1 MKKSHYVPILVS
13 VLLSACNSGNN
24 TQNTSSVNNSQLAE
38 YKAQLKY
45 TTSISNDTV
54 LGNPAATRQQSF
66 VSPTGGVTLNSV
78 RVTLFNSTNCSYG
91 TESQVVTMNGGAGVL
106 FPAGTYTSTT
116 ASNLSLASRFSGES
130 IAAFAASSVR
140 FDYGYNAVGDQ
151 ESGWVSA
158 ECIESGIGN
167 FDPHPPEV
175 CTNDQPCGF
184 NSLQIASLPESFVP
198 AIFVTESQ
206 FTGNLQ
212 AEASARNP
220 SGTFNGFTGADY
232 LCQTDS
238 NLPSRGA
245 GSLWRALVYNNA
257 STAIN
262 INYYRSD
269 YSTLIAKAMGENLT
283 FINSD
288 DDYSLINSIVTV
300 PVSTPAPIVW
310 TGLSTNT
317 TLLTCQDWTSAD
329 SSIEGLIG
337 VSTAANTD
345 WGVVATAPC
354 NLVQHLYCVQQAN

>member
-1 MKKSHYVPILVS
+1 MPR
-13 VLLSACNSGNN
+13 LL
-24 TQNTSSVNNSQLAE
+24 
-38 YKAQLKY
+38 
-45 TTSISNDTV
+45 
-54 LGNPAATRQQSF
+54 AAR
-66 VSPTGGVTLNSV
+66 
-78 RVTLFNSTNCSYG
+78 
-91 TESQVVTMNGGAGVL
+91 
-106 FPAGTYTSTT
+106 
-116 ASNLSLASRFSGES
+116 RF
-130 IAAFAASSVR
+130 I
-140 FDYGYNAVGDQ
+140 
-151 ESGWVSA
+151 
-158 ECIESGIGN
+158 
-167 FDPHPPEV
+167 
-175 CTNDQPCGF
+175 
-184 NSLQIASLPESFVP
+184 SLQIVSLPESFVP

-220 SGTFNGFTGADY
+220 SGIFSGFTGADY

-288 DDYSLINSIVTV
+288 GDYSLINSIV
-300 PVSTPAPIVW
+300 PVSTPVPIVW

-317 TLLTCQDWTSAD
+317 TVLTCQDWTSAD
-329 SSIEGLIG
+329 SSIPEGLIG
-337 VSTAANTD
+337 LSTAADTN

>member
-13 VLLSACNSGNN
+13 VLLSACSSGNN

-45 TTSISNDTV
+45 TTSISSGAV

-66 VSPTGGVTLNSV
+66 VSPAGGVTLNSI

-106 FPAGTYTSTT
+106 FPAGTYTSTA

-130 IAAFAASSVR
+130 VAAFAASSVR

-158 ECIESGIGN
+158 DCIESGIGN
-167 FDPHPPEV
+167 FDPNPPEV

-184 NSLQIASLPESFVP
+184 NSLQIVALPESFVP

-212 AEASARNP
+212 AEASTKNP
-220 SGTFNGFTGADY
+220 SGTFNGLTGADY

-245 GSLWRALVYNNA
+245 GSLWRALVYNNS
-257 STAIN
+257 STTTN

-269 YSTLIAKAMGENLT
+269 YNTLIAKATGENLT
-283 FINSD
+283 FISSEE
-288 DDYSLINSIVTV
+288 DYSLINSIGIA
-300 PVSTPAPIVW
+300 PALVVW
-310 TGLSTNT
+310 TGLSTNSVN
-317 TLLTCQDWTSAD
+317 TCQGWTD
-329 SSIEGLIG
+329 STSSDGLVG
-337 VSTAANTD
+337 LSTTATTD
-345 WGVVATAPC
+345 WGVVAPDPC
-354 NLVQHLYCVQQAN
+354 SYSRHLYCVQQTN